1 MSFSLKVEHGLQL
14 LNDSLS
20 PHLYSYDFFF
30 LILVKG
36 LNFTWI
42 EWKAGHSCGF
52 TLTIVTV
59 THTFASSRLLTPQQ
73 PCGLHRLPSVI
84 GTGKAPSPKSLVTPW
99 QDSKALHE
107 LGRRLQGVYNR
118 GDLEGNLA

>member
-1 MSFSLKVEHGLQL
+1 MIVFLHTYI
-14 LNDSLS
+14 
-20 PHLYSYDFFF
+20 HTTFFF

-42 EWKAGHSCGF
+42 ERKAGHSCGF

-84 GTGKAPSPKSLVTPW
+84 GTGKSPCPESPVTPW
-99 QDSKALHE
+99 QDSKALQE

-118 GDLEGNLA
+118 GDLEGNLAGSESPAKQRRWYF